1 MAGYVAQRPTLDEQ
15 FPDPFPMDCRR
26 FRKQH
31 LAYLDDTLSGDMT
44 AEAQQHIMA
53 CNACAAHDTLVRRS
67 LMIAR
72 SMPTIEPSTEFQR
85 KLRDR
90 LAVCRDEARGEARGD
105 ARTDGAFGSIMQT
118 RSGRTATALF
128 ALPTPFRS
136 PRALAAVAVGAVLGT
151 MVWRGLSA
159 GVTPVIS
166 MQPVVAS
173 QPVSFQP
180 KPVFSPALISVMSTG
195 NPVWPAA
202 MMIEE
207 APTQFVNADFR
218 LMGDRE

>member
-1 MAGYVAQRPTLDEQ
+1 MGGYVAQRPTLDAQ
-15 FPDPFPMDCRR
+15 FPDPLPMDCRR
-26 FRKQH
+26 FRKHH

-44 AEAQQHIMA
+44 AEAQQHILS
-53 CNACAAHDTLVRRS
+53 CDACAAHDTLVRRS

-85 KLRDR
+85 KLRER
-90 LAVCRDEARGEARGD
+90 LAECRDEARGD
-105 ARTDGAFGSIMQT
+105 ARFDTSLLSVAQL
-118 RSGRTATALF
+118 RSQRAPTARF
-128 ALPTPFRS
+128 ALPTALRS
-136 PRALAAVAVGAVLGT
+136 PRAFAAVAVGAALGT

-159 GVTPVIS
+159 GVTPVIA

-173 QPVSFQP
+173 QPVSLQP
-180 KPVFSPALISVMSTG
+180 QPVFSPALISVMSTG

-207 APTQFVNADFR
+207 APTQFVTADFR
-218 LMGDRE
+218 LVGDR

>member
-1 MAGYVAQRPTLDEQ
+1 ME
-15 FPDPFPMDCRR
+15 CRR
-26 FRKQH
+26 FRQHH

-44 AEAQQHIMA
+44 TEAQQHILA

-90 LAVCRDEARGEARGD
+90 LAVCRDEGRSDTRPNSGRD
-105 ARTDGAFGSIMQT
+105 RAFLSISPT
-118 RSGRTATALF
+118 RSTLAAPPRF
-128 ALPTPFRS
+128 SRSNPFRS
-136 PRALAAVAVGAVLGT
+136 PRAFAAVAVGAVLGT

-173 QPVSFQP
+173 QPVSTQP
-180 KPVFSPALISVMSTG
+180 TPMFSPALISVMSTG

-207 APTQFVNADFR
+207 APTQFVTADFR
-218 LMGDRE
+218 LVGDR

>member
-1 MAGYVAQRPTLDEQ
+1 ME
-15 FPDPFPMDCRR
+15 CRR
-26 FRKQH
+26 FRQHH

-44 AEAQQHIMA
+44 TEAQQHILA

-90 LAVCRDEARGEARGD
+90 LAVCRDEGRSD
-105 ARTDGAFGSIMQT
+105 ARPNSGRDRAFLSISPT
-118 RSGRTATALF
+118 RSTLAAPPRF
-128 ALPTPFRS
+128 ARSNPFRS
-136 PRALAAVAVGAVLGT
+136 PRAFAAVAAGAVLGT

-173 QPVSFQP
+173 QPVSTQP
-180 KPVFSPALISVMSTG
+180 TPMFSPALISVMSTG

-207 APTQFVNADFR
+207 APTQFVTADFR
-218 LMGDRE
+218 LVVDR

>member
-1 MAGYVAQRPTLDEQ
+1 
-15 FPDPFPMDCRR
+15 MDCRR

-44 AEAQQHIMA
+44 AEAQQHILA
-53 CNACAAHDTLVRRS
+53 CDACAAHDTLVRRS

-72 SMPTIEPSTEFQR
+72 SMRTIEPSTEFQR
-85 KLRDR
+85 KLRER
-90 LAVCRDEARGEARGD
+90 LAVCRDEVRGEPR
-105 ARTDGAFGSIMQT
+105 
-118 RSGRTATALF
+118 F
-128 ALPTPFRS
+128 ALPKSLPISFPTSFRS
-136 PRALAAVAVGAVLGT
+136 PRAMAAVAVGAALGT

-159 GVTPVIS
+159 GVTPVIA

-173 QPVSFQP
+173 QPVSLQP
-180 KPVFSPALISVMSTG
+180 QPVFSPALISVMSTG

-207 APTQFVNADFR
+207 APTQFVSADFR
-218 LMGDRE
+218 LVGDR

>member
-1 MAGYVAQRPTLDEQ
+1 ME
-15 FPDPFPMDCRR
+15 CRR
-26 FRKQH
+26 FRQHH

-44 AEAQQHIMA
+44 TEAQQHILS

-90 LAVCRDEARGEARGD
+90 LAVCRNEVRND
-105 ARTDGAFGSIMQT
+105 ARSNFGRDRAFLSIFSTQP
-118 RSGRTATALF
+118 SLAATPWF
-128 ALPTPFRS
+128 ALSKSLRS
-136 PRALAAVAVGAVLGT
+136 PRAFAAVAAGAVLGT

-173 QPVSFQP
+173 QPVSTQP
-180 KPVFSPALISVMSTG
+180 TPMFSPALISVMSTG

-207 APTQFVNADFR
+207 APTQFVSADFR
-218 LMGDRE
+218 LVADR

>member
-72 SMPTIEPSTEFQR
+72 SMPTIEPSIEFQR

-90 LAVCRDEARGEARGD
+90 LAVCRDEARGD
-105 ARTDGAFGSIMQT
+105 ARTDGAFGWMMQP
-118 RSGRTATALF
+118 RSGRTGTARF
-128 ALPTPFRS
+128 VLPTPFRS
-136 PRALAAVAVGAVLGT
+136 PRALAAVAAGAVLGT

-173 QPVSFQP
+173 QPVSMQP

-218 LMGDRE
+218 LVGDRE